1 MLCQQEFLDK
11 RTFPDIILVQ
21 DPPSSVM
28 GGKNIFS
35 GYRIVRAPGR
45 GQGLG
50 KVAIAFRASLRC
62 RGLRP
67 FGPRVALLEL
77 AGTDGPI
84 ILISAYIRYSSG
96 EGLGDLEAALRW
108 AKGRCPRVLLGLD
121 GNGHS
126 PWWGPATVTTNPV
139 GAMLEDFIVDH
150 DLEVLND
157 CHSSP
162 SFVSDM
168 GDRTWIDIT
177 LATRSLALSVFNW

>member
-1 MLCQQEFLDK
+1 MLCQQEFLDQ

-50 KVAIAFRASLRC
+50 KVAIAFRASLCC

-84 ILISAYIRYSSG
+84 ILISAYIWYSSG
-96 EGLGDLEAALRW
+96 EGLGDLEAAL
-108 AKGRCPRVLLGLD
+108 
-121 GNGHS
+121 H
-126 PWWGPATVTTNPV
+126 
-139 GAMLEDFIVDH
+139 
-150 DLEVLND
+150 
-157 CHSSP
+157 
-162 SFVSDM
+162 
-168 GDRTWIDIT
+168 
-177 LATRSLALSVFNW
+177 